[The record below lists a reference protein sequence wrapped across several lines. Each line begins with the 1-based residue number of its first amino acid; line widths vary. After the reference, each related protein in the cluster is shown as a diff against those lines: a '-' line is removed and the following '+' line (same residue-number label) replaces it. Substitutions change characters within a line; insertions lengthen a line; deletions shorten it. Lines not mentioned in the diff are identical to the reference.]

1 MTTQK
6 LNRAFGS
13 NIKKKFGQFLSMY
26 ELDIY
31 DFETKF
37 SDLEGDMIF
46 TLEHRDYKDEIY
58 FRAYSDDFQD
68 AEFEIAPADRLNTDV
83 INSSLHHCESAISDW
98 VSNAAREITAIKEEE
113 IEQTAQKIK
122 KLISPHLEKCI
133 TDPDNYFSPSEHT
146 ILNERLDS
154 LEEAFKE
161 HREIFNLTQ
170 QSLEELTVVINE
182 IKASSEIETQQRWY
196 DRTLDKF
203 GVWASR
209 IDKVGKVVKAIE
221 KGSNLLEKASNVVDS
236 IPM

>member
-83 INSSLHHCESAISDW
+83 INSSLHHCESAMALFPNW
-98 VSNAAREITAIKEEE
+98 
-113 IEQTAQKIK
+113 
-122 KLISPHLEKCI
+122 
-133 TDPDNYFSPSEHT
+133 
-146 ILNERLDS
+146 
-154 LEEAFKE
+154 
-161 HREIFNLTQ
+161 
-170 QSLEELTVVINE
+170 
-182 IKASSEIETQQRWY
+182 
-196 DRTLDKF
+196 
-203 GVWASR
+203 
-209 IDKVGKVVKAIE
+209 
-221 KGSNLLEKASNVVDS
+221 
-236 IPM
+236 